1 MICDQCNMNDANIQ
15 MRLTRNG
22 ETIDLNLC
30 PGCAAKLQIEGGMM
44 PSLFDSFFSPGWPSH
59 DLITPALFGSDIG
72 REPGQLQRQIKA
84 CPVCGQRY
92 EDFRKTGLLGCSTCY
107 ETFRP
112 WIEQVLKRVQRDT
125 RHTGHRPSLIAD
137 FRKSSQEASQS
148 ESPAAGAGD
157 AGVKAAEPKDKLT
170 ALKLELSQAVQAED
184 YNRAA
189 KLRDQIQGLE
199 EA

>member
-1 MICDQCNMNDANIQ
+1 MLCDQCNINEATIQ

-30 PGCAAKLQIEGGMM
+30 PGCAAKLQMGGGSM
-44 PSLFDSFFSPGWPSH
+44 PSLFDSFFSPGLPSY
-59 DLITPALFGSDIG
+59 DLLMPALFGSDFD
-72 REPGQLQRQIKA
+72 REQGQLHRQTKA

-112 WIEQVLKRVQRDT
+112 WLEQVLKRVQRGT
-125 RHTGHRPSLIAD
+125 RHIGHKPGLKANTQDSPEKAEIKERSEKA
-137 FRKSSQEASQS
+137 S
-148 ESPAAGAGD
+148 ESDNA
-157 AGVKAAEPKDKLT
+157 KTIEPDDNLT
-170 ALKLELSQAVQAED
+170 ALKRELSQAVEVED

-189 KLRDQIQGLE
+189 QLRDRIQGLE
-199 EA
+199 V